1 MNPHAVDWTAL
12 GEQLGQHAWPIF
24 LGLLMLAV
32 VASGG
37 VAAWCAHEP
46 RPAAARG
53 AAEAAAPVASGFA
66 ARLGTGLVAGLVLLL
81 CTGAVFTGLA
91 RLLGD
96 GRRLQQLDEAL
107 SRLAPQQLPAA
118 ALQAF
123 GWLTHFGE
131 PKVLMALAVVVALLL
146 WLGRR
151 RDLAL
156 CWVAALAGNALLNP
170 ALKAEFARARPLQH
184 AMASPE
190 LGFSFPSGHSSGA
203 MVAYGM
209 LAYLAWRLQPRL
221 RVPAAMAA
229 AAVVVTTAAS
239 RVFLQVHFAS
249 DVLAGLCSGL
259 GWLALCIGST
269 EFARH
274 RSVRRS
280 QRLQTAKPDQEGSE
294 ESRSG

>member
-1 MNPHAVDWTAL
+1 VNPHAIDWTAL
-12 GEQLGQHAWPIF
+12 GEQLGQHAWPLF
-24 LGLLMLAV
+24 LGLLALAV

-37 VAAWCAHEP
+37 VATWYAHGS
-46 RPAAARG
+46 AAGRG
-53 AAEAAAPVASGFA
+53 TEEAEAPVASGFA

-96 GRRLQQLDEAL
+96 GSRLQLLDEAL
-107 SRLAPQQLPAA
+107 SRQAPAHVPAA
-118 ALQAF
+118 ALRAF

-131 PKVLMALAVVVALLL
+131 PMVLTALGAVVALLL
-146 WLGRR
+146 WRAHR
-151 RDLAL
+151 HDLVL
-156 CWVAALAGNALLNP
+156 CWEAALAGNALLNP
-170 ALKAEFARARPLQH
+170 ALKAEFARERPLQH
-184 AMASPE
+184 ALASPE

-203 MVAYGM
+203 IVAYGM

-229 AAVVVTTAAS
+229 AAVVLTTAAS

-274 RSVRRS
+274 RAVRRS
-280 QRLQTAKPDQEGSE
+280 QRLRTEKPDQEGQP
-294 ESRSG
+294 ESRGG